1 MLTITDKEKSVLTAL
16 VDMKLIS
23 NEQKEVLKGIL
34 DRIDGKNSY
43 ELYVD
48 GAADLYSKTAGIG
61 GVIYR
66 DKQELI
72 TFSKPLYNKTNNEA
86 EYLALLEGLNVSLEL
101 NIINIKIYADS
112 QLVVK
117 QVSGEYKVKND
128 RMKLL
133 HSGVIDLL
141 GQFDGWALIHISRDK
156 NKNAD
161 KLSKDGMKLAKVK
174 TLGK

>member
-23 NEQKEVLKGIL
+23 KEQKEVLKGIL

-48 GAADLYSKTAGIG
+48 GAADLHSKTAGIWV
-61 GVIYR
+61 VIYR

-133 HSGVIDLL
+133 HSDVIDLL
-141 GQFDGWALIHISRDK
+141 GQFDEWALIHISRDK
-156 NKNAD
+156 NLNAD
-161 KLSKDGMKLAKVK
+161 KLS
-174 TLGK
+174 